1 MIVKERWYLPVDMC
15 GIAAV
20 FLHPQER
27 TPQEWQS
34 IRDIFTRNLLFNEER
49 GRAATGLIITNTN
62 GQADLYKL
70 PLPASQFIQTPTYQ
84 TLLKSIGPQ
93 TLLIL
98 GHTRLP
104 TQGDPAYAG
113 NNHPIQ
119 VGPVFG
125 VHNGHIA
132 NNEALFARFGYSR
145 QAQVDSEIIFHMLAR
160 VSPENDPHNYLAQ
173 IRPQIELLQ
182 GQFTFIAGDLRT
194 PQRLLVLKHN
204 NPLCIHYHASWNA
217 LIFSSRYIFLRKA
230 FGQSLV
236 TEALEHDR
244 LLLFDAATLGQ
255 YHTEP
260 HESLAL
266 SFLAERI

>member
-1 MIVKERWYLPVDMC
+1 MC

-27 TPQEWQS
+27 TVEEWQA

-49 GRAATGLIITNTN
+49 GRAATGLIITSSN

-70 PLPASQFIQTPTYQ
+70 PVPASQFIETPTYN
-84 TLLKSIGPQ
+84 TLLNSIGPQ

-113 NNHPIQ
+113 NNHPIR

-125 VHNGHIA
+125 VHNGRIA
-132 NNEALFARFGYSR
+132 NDAALFARFGYPR
-145 QAQVDSEIIFHMLAR
+145 QAEVDSEIIFHMLAC
-160 VSPENDPHNYLAQ
+160 VSPENTAQSYLGQ

-182 GQFTFIAGDLRT
+182 GQFTFIAGDLRA

-204 NPLCIHYHASWNA
+204 NPLCIHYHAGWNA

-230 FGQSLV
+230 FGESLL
-236 TEALEHDR
+236 TEALDHDR
-244 LLLFDAATLGQ
+244 LLLFDATTIEQ
-255 YHTEP
+255 RHTDP
-260 HESLAL
+260 HESLDL
-266 SFLAERI
+266 FLN